1 MRVNRPFLYSGV
13 FLVAIGGI
21 LVAANLDAIG
31 TADLADMLRLWPLA
45 VIALGLGVVLRRS
58 QVGVASGLL
67 AAALP
72 GLLLGSAL
80 GMAPRFAGDCG
91 ARGEPVSVAN
101 EHGSFVGGP
110 ATITMAADC
119 GTVTV
124 GTAPGTGWQFS
135 AGNSA
140 GRAPNVG
147 SSARSL
153 SIGPVRPDEWLDGG
167 RDAWDLT
174 LPTTDIEDLSLVV
187 HAGNGHVDLPGAQIG
202 RLALTANASAIV
214 VDATSASIADLSG
227 VVNVGSLSISLPA
240 NSDLVGSLRVGGGRL
255 EVCLP
260 PDVGLRLTTRGQP
273 RQVTVHGLR
282 ETGSAWQSPGYAS
295 AARTAELDV
304 HVNFGTVEIDPI
316 GGCQS

>member
-1 MRVNRPFLYSGV
+1 MRVNRPFLYAGV
-13 FLVAIGGI
+13 FLVAIGGV
-21 LVAANLDAIG
+21 LVAANVDAIG
-31 TADLADMLRLWPLA
+31 TAALADVLRLWPLA

-58 QVGVASGLL
+58 QVGLASGLL

-91 ARGEPVSVAN
+91 ARGEPVSVAS
-101 EHGSFVGGP
+101 EHGSFVGGS
-110 ATITMAADC
+110 ATITVTAEC

-124 GTAPGTGWQFS
+124 GTAPGTGWQFR
-135 AGNSA
+135 AGNSS

-174 LPTTDIEDLSLVV
+174 LPTTDIDDLSLVI
-187 HAGNGHVDLPGAQIG
+187 HAGKGRIDLPGAQIG

-214 VDATSASIADLSG
+214 VDTSSASVAELSG
-227 VVNVGSLSISLPA
+227 VVNVGSMSISLPA
-240 NSDLVGSLRVGGGRL
+240 DSDLVGSLRVRGGRL

-260 PDVGLRLTTRGQP
+260 PDVGLHLTTRGQP

-282 ETGSAWQSPGYAS
+282 ETGSDWQSPGYTS